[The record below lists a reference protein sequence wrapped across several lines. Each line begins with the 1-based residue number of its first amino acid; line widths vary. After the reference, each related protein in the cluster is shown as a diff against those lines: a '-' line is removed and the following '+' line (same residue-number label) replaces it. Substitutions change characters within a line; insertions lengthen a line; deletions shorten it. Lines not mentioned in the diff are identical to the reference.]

1 MKEYLE
7 WERYHS
13 KLLEPWRFMS
23 LLTEISLG
31 SFLKMFPKKY
41 RHMDRWVWGDRAG
54 GQQ

>member
-7 WERYHS
+7 WKRYQQII
-13 KLLEPWRFMS
+13 LEPWRFLS

-41 RHMDRWVWGDRAG
+41 RRGWP
-54 GQQ
+54 